1 MFDPTIFENLKVA
14 LENQL
19 YDLDNID
26 EAIRIIGRDDRL
38 EMSVMS
44 REFAIRFELAGR
56 PKVFAEMRLE
66 ASLADLSAEILE
78 IEDARPGC
86 RLKIG
91 FGMSVTEAE
100 TECGEIE
107 RILKT
112 IWPDIPLVQ
121 TLTRV
126 YGAAGGGYENKAEL
140 RFQRKIDEEQMG
152 DLPELIQY
160 VLQSLAELC
169 GRAS

>member
-1 MFDPTIFENLKVA
+1 M
-14 LENQL
+14 
-19 YDLDNID
+19 
-26 EAIRIIGRDDRL
+26 
-38 EMSVMS
+38 
-44 REFAIRFELAGR
+44 
-56 PKVFAEMRLE
+56 
-66 ASLADLSAEILE
+66 
-78 IEDARPGC
+78 
-86 RLKIG
+86 
-91 FGMSVTEAE
+91 EAE

-126 YGAAGGGYENKAEL
+126 YGAASGGYENKAEL

-160 VLQSLAELC
+160 VLRSLAELC
-169 GRAS
+169 ERSS

>member
-26 EAIRIIGRDDRL
+26 GLIRIIGRDDRL

-56 PKVFAEMRLE
+56 PEVFAEIRLE

-78 IEDARPGC
+78 IEDAGR
-86 RLKIG
+86 
-91 FGMSVTEAE
+91 
-100 TECGEIE
+100 
-107 RILKT
+107 
-112 IWPDIPLVQ
+112 D
-121 TLTRV
+121 
-126 YGAAGGGYENKAEL
+126 AG
-140 RFQRKIDEEQMG
+140 
-152 DLPELIQY
+152 
-160 VLQSLAELC
+160 
-169 GRAS
+169 